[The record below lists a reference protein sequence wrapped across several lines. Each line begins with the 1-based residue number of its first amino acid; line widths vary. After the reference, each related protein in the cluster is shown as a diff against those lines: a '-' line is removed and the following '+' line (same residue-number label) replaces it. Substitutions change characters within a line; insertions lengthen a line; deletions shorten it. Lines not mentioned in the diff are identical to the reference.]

1 MAGMAGTL
9 PSGSSRLRV
18 CLGHLDGGSDQHQQ
32 PQLGSRRRAGGSGAG
47 SAAGGSA
54 VTPCSTSALG
64 GIVCGCAGGLVG
76 FGLAYWQQ
84 KRALGSGS
92 EVVPPPQPSAALANL
107 GGIPDSDEDDWRFLQ
122 LAFDAKE
129 ARRPPDHSGFRVT
142 AVIVYTDE
150 EGRRRHVIGHNA
162 EVAQPAL
169 TGAICAERDAMT
181 TALGSHHS
189 RLVSLR
195 KIYII
200 SDAPSPIP
208 PGNLCREFLSE
219 YGAPSTPLLLVA
231 ASESSH
237 TATSAITSTAT
248 TLGELYPHPPIL
260 RGVPHAETIQRAT
273 ELVATAGGAPFGP
286 QSDMACSWPV
296 GKDLC
301 GELYERVLSLATG
314 AAGTADMGS
323 AAVDV
328 GGLTDDG
335 GIHPI
340 RLAAGAIYADGRI
353 VATTQKKA
361 LEYGCTSDAVVQL
374 MPFLLGTHGSLV
386 DKFSSAT
393 EGGGG
398 KPVLLM
404 QVDQCG
410 LLHAPAAPARAVLAE
425 HGSGSLCVAVHAE
438 QETGEVDVVCTTVAD
453 LAPALPTQMLEMG
466 GSGTGCA

>member
-1 MAGMAGTL
+1 ML

-18 CLGHLDGGSDQHQQ
+18 CLGHLDAGNEQ
-32 PQLGSRRRAGGSGAG
+32 PQLDSRRRAGGAG
-47 SAAGGSA
+47 SV
-54 VTPCSTSALG
+54 VTTCGASALG

-92 EVVPPPQPSAALANL
+92 EVVPPPPPSPALANL
-107 GGIPDSDEDDWRFLQ
+107 TSIPGSDEDDWRYLQ
-122 LAFDAKE
+122 LAFDAKA

-169 TGAICAERDAMT
+169 TAAICAERDAMT
-181 TALGSHHS
+181 TALGSHHA
-189 RLVSLR
+189 RLASLQ

-200 SDAPSPIP
+200 SDAPAPIP

-219 YGAPSTPLLLVA
+219 YGAPTTPLLLVA
-231 ASESSH
+231 ASEPSH
-237 TATSAITSTAT
+237 TAASAITSTAT

-260 RGVPHAETIQRAT
+260 RGVPQAGAVQRAT
-273 ELVATAGGAPFGP
+273 VLVAAAGGAPFGP
-286 QSDMACSWPV
+286 AEDLADAWPV
-296 GKDLC
+296 GRRLC
-301 GELYERVLSLATG
+301 GELYERVRSLAVG
-314 AAGTADMGS
+314 AAGSVDMGS
-323 AAVDV
+323 AAVAV
-328 GGLTDDG
+328 AGLTDDG

-374 MPFLLGTHGSLV
+374 MPFLLGTHGSLM
-386 DKFSSAT
+386 DKHSSAT
-393 EGGGG
+393 EGEGG

-438 QETGEVDVVCTTVAD
+438 WESGEVDLVCTTVAD
-453 LAPALPTQMLEMG
+453 LAPSLPTQMLEMG
-466 GSGTGCA
+466 RSTCA